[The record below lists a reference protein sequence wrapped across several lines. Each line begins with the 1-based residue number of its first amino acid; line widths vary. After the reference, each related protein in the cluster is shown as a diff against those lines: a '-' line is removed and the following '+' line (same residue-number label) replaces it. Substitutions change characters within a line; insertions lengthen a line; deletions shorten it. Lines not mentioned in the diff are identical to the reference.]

1 MSTGMTRTLGRSGIE
16 VSALGMGCWAIG
28 GPTQAPIA
36 WGSEHFGWGNV
47 DDEESVRAIH
57 AALASG
63 VTFFETSDVYGAGHS
78 EEVLGRALAGRRH
91 QAVLATKFGF
101 TFDRYTRRMLGRD
114 ASPEYIRRACEGSL
128 QRLQTD
134 YLDLYMF
141 HIGEYDPAYLD
152 DVCDV
157 LEKLMSAGKIRSY
170 GWCTWPDK
178 LEGARIFAQRT
189 HCAAMEHKL
198 HVLEDAEAML
208 ALCEE
213 YNLASI
219 NLAPLAMGVLTGK
232 FSQETQ
238 FPANDVRHHWNFQAG
253 SDAELL
259 KRTEQLRAILTS
271 DGRTLAQG
279 ALGWIRAHSR
289 ITIPIPGFKTVKQV
303 EENAAALRFGALSEQ
318 QMVEI
323 EQLLG
328 RGNTVNQTV

>member
-28 GPTQAPIA
+28 GPTQTPIA

-47 DDEESVRAIH
+47 DDEESIRAIH

-63 VTFFETSDVYGAGHS
+63 VTFFETSDIYGAGHS
-78 EEVLGRALAGRRH
+78 EEVLGRALAGRRN

-141 HIGEYDPAYLD
+141 HIGEYDTAYLD

-157 LEKLMSAGKIRSY
+157 LEKLVSAGKIRSY

-178 LEGARIFAQRT
+178 VEGARIFAQRT
-189 HCAAMEHKL
+189 HCAAIEHKL
-198 HVLEDAEAML
+198 HVLEGAEAML

-238 FPANDVRHHWNFQAG
+238 FPTNDVRHNWNFKAG

-279 ALGWIRAHSR
+279 ALGWIWAHSP
-289 ITIPIPGFKTVKQV
+289 ITIPIPGFKTVKQI

-318 QMVEI
+318 QMAEI
-323 EQLLG
+323 KQLLESPWDD
-328 RGNTVNQTV
+328 